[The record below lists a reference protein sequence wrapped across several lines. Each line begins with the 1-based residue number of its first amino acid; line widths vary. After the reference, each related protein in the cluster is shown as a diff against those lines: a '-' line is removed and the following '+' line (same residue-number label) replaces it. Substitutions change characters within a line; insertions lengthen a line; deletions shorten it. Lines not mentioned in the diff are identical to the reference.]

1 MFLWKASLTGTQER
15 MLFKIHETPKMID
28 GSEHDGSRHSAGD
41 PLPPKCAVIE
51 VHVAELK
58 QLFNSIDPSPFR
70 NRDLDPKAEEFIVGW
85 AKDMPR
91 DTPLALMVD
100 LDRSAGLPDE
110 SVVLRDAIHEFFHQR
125 AQTYW
130 QRLRDLLRVG
140 RTSLVIGL
148 IALAAAIA
156 LGDFLASLMKGSR
169 LGEIARE
176 SLTIGGWVSM
186 WRPLEIFLYD
196 WWPVRREARLAEKLA
211 VMPVRIRYMDA
222 AAPESWRA
230 DWPAV
235 SPEQAQKEKQRGS
248 QTLN

>member
-1 MFLWKASLTGTQER
+1 MV
-15 MLFKIHETPKMID
+15 D
-28 GSEHDGSRHSAGD
+28 GLEHDGSRHSAGD

-91 DTPLALMVD
+91 DAPLALLVD
-100 LDRSAGLPDE
+100 LDRPAGLPDE
-110 SVVLRDAIHEFFHQR
+110 AVVLRDAIHAFFHQR
-125 AQTYW
+125 AQAFW
-130 QRLRDLLRVG
+130 QRLRDLFRVG
-140 RTSLVIGL
+140 RTSLAIGL
-148 IALAAAIA
+148 IALAVAIA
-156 LGDFLASLMKGSR
+156 VGDFLASLMKGGR
-169 LGEIARE
+169 FGEIVRE

-211 VMPVRIRYMDA
+211 IMPIRIRYMDA
-222 AAPESWRA
+222 AAPESWRG

-235 SPEQAQKEKQRGS
+235 SPEREEKEKQRRTG
-248 QTLN
+248 TLDQAS